1 MSKRV
6 SNARSE
12 LHYRRTGPM
21 KKKKEESVWQSMRN
35 QISTHPLLIAFIF
48 VIMIMSG
55 IASFFMHDRTT
66 RSMFGQSVAVETD

>member
-1 MSKRV
+1 MAGMRYLAECV
-6 SNARSE
+6 
-12 LHYRRTGPM
+12 L
-21 KKKKEESVWQSMRN
+21 VWQSAAVDQEICYLQSMRN